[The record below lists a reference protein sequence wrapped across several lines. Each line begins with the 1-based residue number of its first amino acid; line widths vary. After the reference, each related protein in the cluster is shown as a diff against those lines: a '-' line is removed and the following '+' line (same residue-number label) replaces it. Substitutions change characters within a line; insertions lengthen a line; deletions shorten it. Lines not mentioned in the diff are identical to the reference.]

1 MWQIQWLLSLLP
13 DWVWHVVLF
22 LGIAAVLAGMFL
34 KMVPFVSTYSLPIK
48 AIGAA
53 VTALALWMEGG
64 IATEAKWLERVAE
77 LEEQVKVAEAKSAQV
92 NTVIETVYVDKI
104 QIVEKTKVI
113 TRNAIRNSANKI
125 DRVCKIEP
133 EVITILND
141 AAKIT
146 ANTGVKK

>member
-1 MWQIQWLLSLLP
+1 MWQIQWLLGLLP
-13 DWVWHVVLF
+13 DWVWHLVLF

-48 AIGAA
+48 AIGAV

-113 TRNAIRNSANKI
+113 SRNAIRNSANKI

>member
-1 MWQIQWLLSLLP
+1 MWQIQWLLGLLP
-13 DWVWHVVLF
+13 DWVWHLVLF

-48 AIGAA
+48 AIGAV

>member
-1 MWQIQWLLSLLP
+1 
-13 DWVWHVVLF
+13 
-22 LGIAAVLAGMFL
+22 
-34 KMVPFVSTYSLPIK
+34 
-48 AIGAA
+48 
-53 VTALALWMEGG
+53 MEGG

-125 DRVCKIEP
+125 DRVCKSEP